1 MPAARDTKDTSRW
14 GVVAA
19 FAAVLAATQMVWLT
33 FAPVTTS
40 AARHYDVSSTAIGWL
55 ALPFT
60 LVYVVLAIP
69 AGVALDRGLQRWLRI
84 GAALLAAAA
93 LVRLVGDGYV
103 WLMAGTL
110 AAAVAQPFLVNGVT
124 PVAAGYLAERD
135 RPLGIALMS
144 ASLFAGMLFAFGL
157 GTAFS
162 SSARM
167 PQLVAVQAGLTA
179 LAAAAALLALRRR
192 PDHRLERAPAG
203 FGAFRIAWSLTLVRR
218 LCVFLFLPYGVFIAI
233 TTWTETLLNPA
244 GVSDAQVGVILA
256 LQVVA
261 GIAGSALLPVWVAR
275 RRIELPFAVVALVV
289 AACSCAALAIAPG
302 FVTGLLALP
311 ALGFFALA
319 VLPVVLELTERGAEQ
334 SEGTAS
340 GLIWLSGNLGGL
352 VVAGII
358 GFTTGAPGLSF
369 LLMGAFVLAA
379 LPLAFRLRGPVTEL
393 PPVPDGA

>member
-1 MPAARDTKDTSRW
+1 VAATGDTSGESRW

-33 FAPVTTS
+33 FAPVTTA

-55 ALPFT
+55 AQPFV
-60 LVYVVLAIP
+60 LLYVLLAIP
-69 AGVALDRGLQRWLRI
+69 AGVALDRDLRRWMR
-84 GAALLAAAA
+84 AATVLLAAGA
-93 LVRLVGDGYV
+93 LVRLAGDAYA

-110 AAAVAQPFLVNGVT
+110 AAAVAQPFLVNAVT
-124 PVAAGYLAERD
+124 PVAAGYLAERE

-144 ASLFAGMLFAFGL
+144 ASLFAGMLLAFGL
-157 GTAFS
+157 GAAFS
-162 SSARM
+162 SSARTG
-167 PQLVAVQAGLTA
+167 QLVAVQAALTA
-179 LAAAAALLALRRR
+179 VAGVAALVALRRA
-192 PDHRLERAPAG
+192 PVHRLERAPAG

-233 TTWTETLLNPA
+233 TTWSETLLEPA
-244 GVSDAQVGVILA
+244 GVSDSEVGVILA

-261 GIAGSALLPVWVAR
+261 GIVGSAVLPVWVAR
-275 RRIELPFAVVALVV
+275 RRIELRFAVVAMVV
-289 AACSCAALAIAPG
+289 AAGACAALAIAPS
-302 FVTGLLALP
+302 FATGLVALP

-352 VVAGII
+352 VVASII
-358 GFTTGAPGLSF
+358 GFTTGAPAVSY
-369 LLMGAFVLAA
+369 LLMAAFVLAA
-379 LPLAFRLRGPVTEL
+379 LPLVRRLKGPVGEL
-393 PPVPDGA
+393 PPVPDG